1 LVEDWITV
9 SFQDRAQIKQK
20 IQDNIYRESEVV
32 QSEKR
37 KRSKLLF
44 KVPQNNRK
52 SKKRDMK
59 RRHRKK

>member
-9 SFQDRAQIKQK
+9 SFQDRAHIKQK

-37 KRSKLLF
+37 KRSKLP
-44 KVPQNNRK
+44 KNNRK

>member
-32 QSEKR
+32 QSEKP

-44 KVPQNNRK
+44 KVPKNNRK
-52 SKKRDMK
+52 SKKRDLK